1 MPCLGA
7 DRVLDFLIKLAKIL
21 QQGLQFPQHGW
32 GEDCPTKPTSTTH
45 HEARS
50 STVRGKDESEEVG
63 STVPLLTTYWCL
75 NLLFICSD
83 TDKHEIYKMYLC
95 SQKID
100 KAIPKQIMR
109 HRVEESQYCLPA
121 LRRPTVSLRSHRS
134 HHRHELGSYARR
146 VQRRMQCQTSFR
158 VIWMVIRDFLIM
170 TSAVNPTTSR
180 LSSVPLPVH
189 STSVNETITPNRTIT
204 AHATT

>member
-1 MPCLGA
+1 MLFRSLGA

-32 GEDCPTKPTSTTH
+32 GEDCPTKPTSTTR

-63 STVPLLTTYWCL
+63 STVPLLTVYWWL

-83 TDKHEIYKMYLC
+83 TDKREIYKMYLC
-95 SQKID
+95 SQKIG

-121 LRRPTVSLRSHRS
+121 LRRPTVSLRSHPLR
-134 HHRHELGSYARR
+134 HPHELGSYARR
-146 VQRRMQCQTSFR
+146 AQRWP
-158 VIWMVIRDFLIM
+158 V
-170 TSAVNPTTSR
+170 SAKVRHEWRQRAWSLRERNGQHVFIFFFHAATCP
-180 LSSVPLPVH
+180 PVF
-189 STSVNETITPNRTIT
+189 SKTVRISY
-204 AHATT
+204 